1 MKLIK
6 KIKEMRKKSMP
17 ESKKKMEKADI
28 FIAYLIRP
36 ISDLITYPLS
46 KTKIKPTTITKIS
59 AVFVILMFICF
70 LLGFYYIGFVCLL
83 VWDILDGVDGNLARY
98 TDNCS
103 NMGCL
108 WDATTGWLAMF
119 VFFLSMGLVAY
130 REHSLVEIAFI
141 PKYYYLIFGSLAA
154 FGILFP
160 RLVMHKKAGLLG
172 EESVH
177 KEKTR
182 SEYSLAKNILLNLI
196 SINGLAFLIF
206 VLATIFK
213 LTNITMIF
221 YLFICGVVGLGML
234 VNMLFKE
241 N

>member
-1 MKLIK
+1 
-6 KIKEMRKKSMP
+6 
-17 ESKKKMEKADI
+17 
-28 FIAYLIRP
+28 
-36 ISDLITYPLS
+36 
-46 KTKIKPTTITKIS
+46 
-59 AVFVILMFICF
+59 MFICF